1 MVDRPWYGRRIMQG
15 VGFVMMFILF
25 GICGVAYPTLT
36 ASDAGYRAFQVFF
49 CCFFGCCFV
58 LREVF
63 FGAGVDML

>member
-1 MVDRPWYGRRIMQG
+1 
-15 VGFVMMFILF
+15 MFILF